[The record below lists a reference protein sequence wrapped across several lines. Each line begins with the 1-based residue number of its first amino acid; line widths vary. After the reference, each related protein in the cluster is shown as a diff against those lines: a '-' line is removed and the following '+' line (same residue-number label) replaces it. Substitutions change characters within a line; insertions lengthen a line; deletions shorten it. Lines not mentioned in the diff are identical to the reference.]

1 MAVATALPDPS
12 AVGRHGSAF
21 ARFEHGRGRTIMK
34 DSFSRVPLQ
43 IIRPHYPEGDD
54 PAHLTLINPSG
65 GYVGGDRL
73 DAELVLGENAQVLCT
88 TQGATKIYRTA
99 GEPVVSRMNIRM
111 DKNSALELIPDPIIP
126 YKGAIYRQEVLLE
139 MEEGARFLYGETLYP
154 GRVASGESFDY
165 SSVAFRFRVRLN
177 GTPLL
182 TDAMEMVPDRM
193 NLRALG
199 LFEPYPYMGSF
210 YILGGS
216 GEALDDVA
224 EKTDALLADAG
235 DAAGGASRLEGAG
248 VMVRWLGKSPVRL
261 KKTFDEIWDIAR
273 LGILGRKAVR
283 LRKF

>member
-1 MAVATALPDPS
+1 MVVLTALPEPS

-21 ARFEHGRGRTIMK
+21 ARFEHRRGRTIMK
-34 DSFSRVPLQ
+34 DSFSRGPLQ
-43 IIRPHYPEGDD
+43 IIRPLYPEGGD

-73 DAELVLGENAQVLCT
+73 DSELVLGENTQVLCT
-88 TQGATKIYRTA
+88 TQGATKIYRTE
-99 GEPVVSRMNIRM
+99 GEPVVSRTNIRM
-111 DKNSALELIPDPIIP
+111 GRNSALELIPDPIIP
-126 YKGAIYRQEVLLE
+126 YKGSIYRQEVSLE
-139 MEEGARFLYGETLYP
+139 MEEGARFLYGETLYH

-165 SSVAFRFRVRLN
+165 SSISFRFRARLN
-177 GTPLL
+177 GVPLL

-193 NLRALG
+193 NPQTLG

-216 GEALDDVA
+216 GEALDHVA
-224 EKTDALLADAG
+224 EKTDALLAGAG
-235 DAAGGASRLEGAG
+235 DVAGGASRLEGSG
-248 VMVRWLGKSPVRL
+248 VMVRWLAKSPVCL
-261 KKTFDEIWDIAR
+261 KRIFDEIWDIAR